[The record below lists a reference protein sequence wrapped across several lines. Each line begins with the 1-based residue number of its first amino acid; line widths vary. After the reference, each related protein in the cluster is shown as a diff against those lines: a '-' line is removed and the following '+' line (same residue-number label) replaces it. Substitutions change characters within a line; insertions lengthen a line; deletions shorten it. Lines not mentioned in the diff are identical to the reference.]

1 MDSTT
6 ARTARTRAGSRAII
20 LMEDETHLYGVYQ
33 ADELYPARWDKKGY
47 FVTQEPG
54 KEFKS
59 ALDLILI

>member
-1 MDSTT
+1 
-6 ARTARTRAGSRAII
+6 
-20 LMEDETHLYGVYQ
+20 MEDETHLYGVYQ